1 MFDLGW
7 TEMMLIGIVALIVV
21 GPKELP
27 GLFRT
32 VGHAVGK
39 ARGMARDFSRA
50 MESAADE
57 TGLKDIDRTIRAAA
71 RPAQFGKTVARDAL
85 GLGPEAKAPGAA
97 PAGLE
102 AGTPL
107 GAVSSPATEALATQ
121 RREEAARRAE
131 GAVERAE
138 AALRRAQDAAARA
151 RVEAQSPPETPP

>member
-39 ARGMARDFSRA
+39 ARGMAREFSRA

-71 RPAQFGKTVARDAL
+71 RPAQFGKNAARDAL
-85 GLGPEAKAPGAA
+85 GLGPTAA
-97 PAGLE
+97 PAAPPGLE

-107 GAVSSPATEALATQ
+107 GTVTSPATEALALQ

-138 AALRRAQDAAARA
+138 AALRRAQDAATRA
-151 RVEAQSPPETPP
+151 RVEAQAPQPEGSP